1 MPDNTA
7 HRCTLID
14 RPAGGSLPRRHG
26 RRPWRAAAV
35 AGVVTISGALSI
47 AAPSAGARPKAPEAT
62 PLAVFG
68 SGLGSG
74 STIGP
79 DEALYV
85 TDGNAGAVWRIDR
98 RSGEVSEFASGL
110 PSQVLGIG
118 GAMDVAFVGRTA
130 YVLVSLVGGDIVDG
144 PHFGDATDGIYRL
157 NRDGS
162 FTVIADIGTW
172 SAAHPPATD
181 YFITTGVQYAMQPL
195 HGGFLV
201 TDGHHNRVLRVSLD
215 GDISEQRAFDN
226 IVPTGLDVSGD
237 KVYMSELGPV
247 PHLPQD
253 GRVVAFTTR
262 SPAVR
267 EVASGAS
274 MIVDVELGPR
284 HTVFALSQGQ
294 WNGIEEGSPASP
306 NTGRLL
312 RVDHGALTPI
322 RDVAGHE
329 LELDQPTSLE
339 LVGDT
344 AYVVSL
350 SGSVTVIDNVMYG

>member
-1 MPDNTA
+1 VRRT
-7 HRCTLID
+7 RIITL
-14 RPAGGSLPRRHG
+14 
-26 RRPWRAAAV
+26 V
-35 AGVVTISGALSI
+35 AIVLSVITGSI
-47 AAPSAGARPKAPEAT
+47 AAVPAGAHARRAAT
-62 PLAVFG
+62 PPMQVTLLADGLQG
-68 SGLGSG
+68 SVGA
-74 STIGP
+74 TIGP
-79 DEALYV
+79 DGALYV
-85 TDGNAGAVWRIDR
+85 PEAELGRITRIDPATGNATT
-98 RSGEVSEFASGL
+98 FATGL
-110 PSQVLGIG
+110 PTREIFIG
-118 GAMDVAFVGRTA
+118 GAIDVAFVGRTA

-157 NRDGS
+157 NRDGT